1 MQHRVSIIMPAYN
14 AGRYVEEAIRS
25 VVGQSYAD
33 WELIVVDD
41 GSTDETANIVRAYT
55 ATDNRVRYLHQEN
68 GRQGKARNTGVANST
83 GPLVAFLDAD
93 DLWLSEKLE
102 LQVHAL
108 QEMEADL
115 VYSAG
120 FVFVE
125 GDAGDATKTMPVL
138 NGRIEGREMF
148 DLLLLQNSIPVLSVV
163 MRRQTLLGAGL
174 FEESLPYQG
183 CEDYDLWL
191 KVARQGAVFYGMQD
205 RLVRYR
211 RHATAS
217 TRNDSNWLKP
227 MLRVVNRHIN
237 DGGLSEVEKKVRI
250 KGLYRDLI
258 AALLNENNRAEAS
271 QYMSQL
277 AGWDQAGTITSFQK
291 MLMTISPGSFNF
303 VSRNCFYRAE
313 WHMRALRK
321 KLKELR
327 SHGDRGES
335 QVQNSRGQRRS
346 PA

>member
-83 GPLVAFLDAD
+83 GSLVAFLDAD

-125 GDAGDATKTMPVL
+125 GDAGDATKT
-138 NGRIEGREMF
+138 
-148 DLLLLQNSIPVLSVV
+148 
-163 MRRQTLLGAGL
+163 
-174 FEESLPYQG
+174 
-183 CEDYDLWL
+183 
-191 KVARQGAVFYGMQD
+191 
-205 RLVRYR
+205 
-211 RHATAS
+211 
-217 TRNDSNWLKP
+217 
-227 MLRVVNRHIN
+227 
-237 DGGLSEVEKKVRI
+237 
-250 KGLYRDLI
+250 
-258 AALLNENNRAEAS
+258 
-271 QYMSQL
+271 
-277 AGWDQAGTITSFQK
+277 
-291 MLMTISPGSFNF
+291 
-303 VSRNCFYRAE
+303 
-313 WHMRALRK
+313 
-321 KLKELR
+321 
-327 SHGDRGES
+327 
-335 QVQNSRGQRRS
+335 
-346 PA
+346 